1 MNSEPSPLE
10 QLFLS
15 EAKWALLKAHGPSI
29 VQSETW
35 HQKSTEPTVRSI
47 TSGHTC
53 LDRQCPLVRR
63 SIIPTYLKK
72 KIRQFDLVFR
82 QWTHPLDHSI

>member
-29 VQSETW
+29 GDLASE
-35 HQKSTEPTVRSI
+35 KYGANSPL
-47 TSGHTC
+47 HTI
-53 LDRQCPLVRR
+53 L
-63 SIIPTYLKK
+63 PTYLKK

-82 QWTHPLDHSI
+82 PWTHPLDHSI